1 MTTPVHAPTTP
12 DELAEHRF
20 FELSIDML
28 CFARFDGY
36 FQHLNPAWTRDDEAP
51 LYYELDGLVVGRSY
65 AIEVEIWEGGAKA
78 KSPETRVAFSLVATG
93 VSHRGEQLVSFK
105 QLKTGD
111 YRLVLR
117 VRDAVGGASV
127 ERSRSVAVR

>member
-1 MTTPVHAPTTP
+1 GDAV
-12 DELAEHRF
+12 
-20 FELSIDML
+20 S
-28 CFARFDGY
+28 
-36 FQHLNPAWTRDDEAP
+36 LNPTNAWTRDDEAP

-117 VRDAVGGASV
+117 VRDAVGGATV